1 MNVQT
6 VHSLNLIVEALRSI
20 DPARLAAE
28 QTGYGICWALNNYV
42 ASQALLVPES
52 SQVLDHTLD
61 VWYAEKDAILRRWDK
76 FSGDTVHPVPSDD
89 PEYCPS
95 EAYMAYYFR
104 GTLWHGRQGELRRDL
119 IEHLLQGFERL
130 LADALDAAKEQRQ
143 EGL

>member
-6 VHSLNLIVEALRSI
+6 VYSLSLIVEGLRSI

-28 QTGYGICWALNNYV
+28 HTGYGVCGALNNYV
-42 ASQALLVPES
+42 AGQALLVPES
-52 SQVLDHTLD
+52 HQVLDHTLD

-76 FSGDTVHPVPSDD
+76 FSGDTVYPVPSDE
-89 PEYCPS
+89 PEHCPS
-95 EAYMAYYFR
+95 EAYMAYHYR

>member
-1 MNVQT
+1 MNDQNI
-6 VHSLNLIVEALRSI
+6 HSLSLIVEGLRSI
-20 DPARLAAE
+20 DPSRLAAE
-28 QTGYGICWALNNYV
+28 RTGYGICWTVNNYV
-42 ASQALLVPES
+42 AGQALLTPES

-76 FSGDTVHPVPSDD
+76 FSGDTVNPVPSDE

-95 EAYMAYYFR
+95 EAYMAHHYR

-130 LADALDAAKEQRQ
+130 LADAVDAAKEQRQ
-143 EGL
+143 KAL